1 MLHEKVMCATAP
13 EKVTEEL
20 LPEGGRRIVLSA
32 NFEAFENEDGS
43 GWCGE
48 QADFLLPAD
57 RAESAAD
64 IEESFDD
71 WWTYAVGYD
80 PTAPV
85 PSLEDRVNDLESAL
99 LTLLEV

>member
-1 MLHEKVMCATAP
+1 MLYGKVMCSAAP

-20 LPEGGRRIVLSA
+20 LPEGSRRIVLSA
-32 NFEAFENEDGS
+32 NFAAFENEDGS

-57 RAESAAD
+57 RTETAAD

-71 WWTYAVGYD
+71 WWEYAVGYD
-80 PTAPV
+80 PTAAA
-85 PSLEDRVNDLESAL
+85 PSLEDRVNDLESVL

>member
-1 MLHEKVMCATAP
+1 MLHEKVMCAAAP

-32 NFEAFENEDGS
+32 DFAEIENADGS
-43 GWCGE
+43 CWCGN
-48 QADFLLPAD
+48 QADFLLPTD
-57 RAESAAD
+57 RTETAAD
-64 IEESFDD
+64 IEESFSD
-71 WWTYAVGYD
+71 WWEYAVGYD

-99 LTLLEV
+99 LALLEV

>member
-32 NFEAFENEDGS
+32 NFKAFENADGS

-57 RAESAAD
+57 RTETAAD

-71 WWTYAVGYD
+71 WWTYAIGYD
-80 PTAPV
+80 PAAAAPTLV
-85 PSLEDRVNDLESAL
+85 DRVNDLESAL
-99 LTLLEV
+99 LALLEV

>member
-1 MLHEKVMCATAP
+1 M
-13 EKVTEEL
+13 
-20 LPEGGRRIVLSA
+20 SA
-32 NFEAFENEDGS
+32 NFGTFENEDGS

-57 RAESAAD
+57 RTESAAD
-64 IEESFDD
+64 IEESFND
-71 WWTYAVGYD
+71 WWEYAVGYD

-99 LTLLEV
+99 LALLEV